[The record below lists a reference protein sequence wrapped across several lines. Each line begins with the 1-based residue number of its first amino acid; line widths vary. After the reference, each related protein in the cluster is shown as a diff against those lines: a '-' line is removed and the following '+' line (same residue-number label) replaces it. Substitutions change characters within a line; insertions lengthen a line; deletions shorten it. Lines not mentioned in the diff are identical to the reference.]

1 MDGFTLKIFFS
12 GLIALLPSS
21 DGKELTV
28 LLVNGAHEYRLADD
42 SVMAHHRPLLL
53 ARAGSCEQTC
63 TTPQD
68 QAAIAQYIYA
78 KKTPAQAAAALNGA
92 LAGGGAWQLSGS
104 DLTLPGLPDNLV
116 IQRNA
121 RGRLEDGSLQSVP
134 TTPAEREDFS
144 WVASLGAIAPGITG
158 FKAGVTAEEPPPVC
172 QVAARL
178 KLRSGRVFTYSLIKV
193 DGKAKP
199 IHFRK
204 PSGEG
209 PDAPYSQALAN
220 WVEAEIHVPGDFIE
234 IVDQNFDD
242 REHFRTMK
250 LYPQEGKVEV
260 ALLNMPDFEAPDP
273 GAEAPTPAPGQH
285 FQIYYDL
292 VKTPPARAARPVPHL
307 ALSPSASDP
316 QTEWGALHPRLAL
329 WSDLLEQLNLSPR
342 GKGPYDLSLC
352 PVMQP

>member
-28 LLVNGAHEYRLADD
+28 LLVNSGHEYRLADD
-42 SVMAHHRPLLL
+42 SELAHHRPLLL
-53 ARAGSCEQTC
+53 ARAARCEQTC
-63 TTPQD
+63 TTPD

-78 KKTPAQAAAALNGA
+78 KKTPDQAATALNGA

-104 DLTLPGLPDNLV
+104 DLTLPDLPDNLS
-116 IQRNA
+116 IQKDV
-121 RGRLEDGSLQSVP
+121 RGHLQDGSLQRVP
-134 TTPAEREDFS
+134 TTAAEREDFS
-144 WVASLGAIAPGITG
+144 WVASLGAIAPGIGG
-158 FKAGVTAEEPPPVC
+158 FTSWATATEPPPSC
-172 QVAARL
+172 KVAARL

-209 PDAPYSQALAN
+209 PDATYSQALAN
-220 WVEAEIHVPGDFIE
+220 WVAAEIHVPGDFVE

-242 REHFRTMK
+242 RERVRTMK

-260 ALLNMPDFEAPDP
+260 AILNLPDFEAPAPD
-273 GAEAPTPAPGQH
+273 AEAPAPAPGQH

-307 ALSPSASDP
+307 ALAPPASEP
-316 QTEWGALHPRLAL
+316 QTDWGTLHPRAAL

-352 PVMQP
+352 PVAEP